1 MRLGPELGQRASALA
16 LREQRGDGEAE
27 RCRPKV
33 RWAAAR
39 HWAAQEIGERG
50 GPRGIE
56 RERREFFFYFVFKIK
71 FNYEPTA
78 NPNIV
83 SNILFNANRNEK
95 FW

>member
-1 MRLGPELGQRASALA
+1 LLA
-16 LREQRGDGEAE
+16 LREQRGEGEAE
-27 RCRPKV
+27 RCRAKV

-39 HWAAQEIGERG
+39 HWAAQEVRKRG
-50 GPRGIE
+50 GPHGIE

-71 FNYEPTA
+71 FNYEPNP

-83 SNILFNANRNEK
+83 SNILFNANRNEQ